1 MSGCI
6 GCTDDF
12 GYEKQSDGTLILSL
26 VRDGIT
32 TTKTTSLKAL
42 NLSND
47 LNGLALHNA
56 LNPHLKA
63 LQKQRDLSDRA

>member
-6 GCTDDF
+6 GCTDNLGF
-12 GYEKQSDGTLILSL
+12 EKQSDGTLILRL
-26 VRDGIT
+26 VRDGIA

-42 NLSND
+42 NLPPD
-47 LNGLALHNA
+47 LNGMALHQA
-56 LNPHLKA
+56 VQPHLKA

>member
-6 GCTDDF
+6 GCTDDL
-12 GYEKQSDGTLILSL
+12 GYEKQSDGTLILRIK
-26 VRDGIT
+26 RDGIT
-32 TTKTTSLKAL
+32 TTEITSLKAL

-47 LNGLALHNA
+47 LTGLALHNA
-56 LNPHLKA
+56 LHPHLKA